1 MRMPKL
7 LQNRVTVNAVW
18 LIAGKMAHML
28 LSFLIGLLT
37 ARYLGPDNF
46 GLINYAGAYGTFFAA
61 LCTLGINSIIVKN
74 FIDHPEEE
82 GKTIGT
88 TLILRG
94 VSSLLSA
101 LLIVGIVAIIDRGE
115 PLTLAVVALY
125 SIGLIFQIF
134 DTLNYWFQAR
144 LQSKYYAMAT
154 LGSFILVS
162 IYKVLLLILGKS
174 VRWFAI
180 SNAIDYAI
188 VGLVVFWIYKK
199 KGGPRFSF
207 STAKARELL
216 GQSHSFIVTGLMVA
230 VYASTDRLM
239 LKQMMD
245 GASVAYY
252 SLAVSFSSSWGFLLS
267 AVIDSM
273 TPDIMR
279 KHQRNQEEYTRSNR
293 RMYALVFYIA
303 VIVSAIVS
311 LFAPWLIHFLYGA
324 EYAPTVAPLRIVVWY
339 TAFSYLGVARNAWI
353 VCEGRQKY
361 LQVLYL
367 CAAITNVG
375 LNLLLI
381 PNWGA
386 AGAAMASLITQIA
399 TILII
404 PVFVP
409 SLRENAKLM
418 INSIFLRGVF

>member
-1 MRMPKL
+1 MKITKL
-7 LQNRVTVNAVW
+7 LQNRVTANAAW
-18 LIAGKMAHML
+18 LIAGKMTHML

-37 ARYLGPDNF
+37 ARYLGPDHF
-46 GLINYAGAYGTFFAA
+46 GLINYAAAYGTFFAA

-88 TLILRG
+88 TLVLRG

-115 PLTLAVVALY
+115 PLTLVVVALY
-125 SIGLIFQIF
+125 SLGLVFQIS

-162 IYKVLLLILGKS
+162 GYKVLLLILGKS
-174 VRWFAI
+174 VKWFAI

-188 VGLVVFWIYKK
+188 VGVVVFWIYRK

-207 STAKARELL
+207 SVAKAKELL
-216 GQSHSFIVTGLMVA
+216 LQSHSFIITGLMVA

-239 LKQMMD
+239 LKQMLS

-273 TPDIMR
+273 TPEIMR
-279 KHQRNQEEYTRSNR
+279 DHLTDPERYTRSNR
-293 RMYALVFYIA
+293 RMYAIVFYTA
-303 VIVSAIVS
+303 TVISAIVS
-311 LFAPWLIHFLYGA
+311 VLAPWLIRFLYGA
-324 EYAPTVAPLRIVVWY
+324 AYAPTVAPLRVVVWY
-339 TAFSYLGVARNAWI
+339 TAFSYLGVARNAWM

-361 LQVLYL
+361 LQILYI
-367 CAAITNVG
+367 CAAATNVV

-381 PNWGA
+381 PIWGA
-386 AGAAMASLITQIA
+386 AGAALASLITQIS

-404 PVFVP
+404 PFLIP
-409 SLRENAKLM
+409 ALRENAKLM
-418 INSIFLRGVF
+418 LESICLRGVF